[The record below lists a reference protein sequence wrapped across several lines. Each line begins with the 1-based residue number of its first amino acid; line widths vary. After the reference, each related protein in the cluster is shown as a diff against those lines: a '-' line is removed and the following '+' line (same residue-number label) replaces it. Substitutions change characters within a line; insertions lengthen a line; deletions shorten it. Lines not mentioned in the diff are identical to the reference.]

1 MTDYHQVDTASVK
14 PQPLLETPVVN
25 FRYTGLQV
33 LSFDWVSPIW
43 GDPKWGGK
51 QQNAVFH
58 FTVDGMLPRTQYVEL
73 RIVGQP
79 NCTASKQPSSTST
92 ALTARALSQCGDLGF
107 VAARSY
113 IVYRQVV

>member
-43 GDPKWGGK
+43 GGR
-51 QQNAVFH
+51 AVFH